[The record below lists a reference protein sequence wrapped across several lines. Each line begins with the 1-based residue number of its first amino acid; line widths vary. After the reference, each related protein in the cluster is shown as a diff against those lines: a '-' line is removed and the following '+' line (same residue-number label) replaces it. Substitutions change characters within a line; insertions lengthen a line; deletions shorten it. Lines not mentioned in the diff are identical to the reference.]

1 MCFFL
6 FSFSP
11 PKDFPWN
18 FHEETEIALSR
29 GMRSSLSW
37 QAPSCQNN
45 FHQGNSFFLLLL
57 FSDFQLQWGLKPV
70 HFLIPLDY
78 PTKMSATFQWVENLH
93 ITHHDTTQDF
103 QFCIGITLKGLN
115 FLEFPFCF
123 FVCCC
128 FTYLSWISSMSCRA
142 SWSLFTSLTYRDRSW
157 GKQTDWVSLFR
168 KHHHIYTLIMP
179 LKGRFLSLIQFTLR
193 RGSMHARFLA
203 PFLQTLP

>member
-1 MCFFL
+1 
-6 FSFSP
+6 
-11 PKDFPWN
+11 
-18 FHEETEIALSR
+18 
-29 GMRSSLSW
+29 
-37 QAPSCQNN
+37 
-45 FHQGNSFFLLLL
+45 
-57 FSDFQLQWGLKPV
+57 
-70 HFLIPLDY
+70 
-78 PTKMSATFQWVENLH
+78 MSATFQWVENLH

-203 PFLQTLP
+203 PFLQTLPELDYATEGALHVSAHLSTKSPLKDSWSQHPSQNFRNV